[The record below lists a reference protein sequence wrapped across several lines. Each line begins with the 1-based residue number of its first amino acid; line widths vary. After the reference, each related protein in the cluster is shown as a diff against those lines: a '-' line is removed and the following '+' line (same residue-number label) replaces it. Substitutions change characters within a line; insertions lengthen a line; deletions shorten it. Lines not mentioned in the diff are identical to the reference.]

1 MVIGGSPVSS
11 SSTRQRRLARAKL
24 DRQLARRADKL
35 RRQRQIRAAAAGIL
49 AVTLVI
55 LGGFWLGGAF
65 DAKPA
70 EQVQA
75 ADCAWNTQDL
85 SANDK
90 LTEQGTPPTTVTKF
104 GTSTMTL
111 ALGPGNITAQLNH
124 NAAQCAAASLSYL
137 AGKGYYNGTKCHE
150 LTGEH
155 GQFAL
160 RCGDPSGS
168 GVGGP
173 NYTFAAESVP
183 RATDPSASP
192 QASATPGADPSASPA
207 AGTFVRYPRGTI
219 AMTSGISGSQFFVFY
234 KDSTTSADYTVV
246 GQVTSGL
253 DVLDKIAAAGA
264 VDNGFGAVV
273 KPKEDVT
280 IQTLTVVPDATE
292 PTGAPAPAQDPSASP
307 SAAAN

>member
-1 MVIGGSPVSS
+1 VASS
-11 SSTRQRRLARAKL
+11 MTRQRKLARAKL

-35 RRQRQIRAAAAGIL
+35 RRQRQIKAAAAGI
-49 AVTLVI
+49 VTLAIVV

-65 DAKPA
+65 ESEPPVVEA
-70 EQVQA
+70 A
-75 ADCAWNTQDL
+75 ADCTWNPQDL
-85 SANDK
+85 TANDK
-90 LTEQGTPPTTVTKF
+90 LTDQGLPPTTVTKF

-111 ALGPGNITAQLNH
+111 ALPTGNLTAQLNH
-124 NAAQCAAASLSYL
+124 TAAQCGVASLTYL
-137 AGKGYYNGTKCHE
+137 AGKGFYNGTKCHE
-150 LTGEH
+150 LTAEH

-183 RATDPSASP
+183 HR
-192 QASATPGADPSASPA
+192 ADPSATPTPPA
-207 AGTFVRYPRGTI
+207 SAAPTPTASAEPTFIRYPRGTI

-234 KDSTTSADYTVV
+234 KDSATTADYTVI

-253 DVLDKIAAAGA
+253 DILDKIAANGA

-273 KPKEDVT
+273 KPKDDVT
-280 IQTLTVVPDATE
+280 IQTLTVVPDAPPSTE
-292 PTGAPAPAQDPSASP
+292 SPTPAPTPAATTPEPSASASP
-307 SAAAN
+307 AAN